1 MPVQG
6 TNGGVTVLGLIASV
20 MGGLF
25 MGFISYIVGM
35 VSPSI
40 FTRAVLFEA
49 ASAQWQLI
57 PLGGLL
63 LCCRCCLDCLASCRI
78 SRILCHLRCRW
89 STQQFDLI
97 ACTETAHFLS
107 SPRCQKGNALVR
119 MELCSLEC

>member
-1 MPVQG
+1 MSVQG
-6 TNGGVTVLGLIASV
+6 TNGGVTVLGLLASV

-57 PLGGLL
+57 PLGELL
-63 LCCRCCLDCLASCRI
+63 LCCRTMLW
-78 SRILCHLRCRW
+78 LCQWL
-89 STQQFDLI
+89 
-97 ACTETAHFLS
+97 CTEQGRMLPAHQVCGYCREPAGSLS
-107 SPRCQKGNALVR
+107 SPK
-119 MELCSLEC
+119 